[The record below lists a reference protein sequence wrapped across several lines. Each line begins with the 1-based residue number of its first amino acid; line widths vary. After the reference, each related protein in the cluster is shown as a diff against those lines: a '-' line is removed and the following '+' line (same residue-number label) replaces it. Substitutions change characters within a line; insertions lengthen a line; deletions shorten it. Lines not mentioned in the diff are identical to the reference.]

1 MTKTTNGKI
10 LLGCVYANP
19 KNKDMSTRGGMEC
32 KWHCP
37 YVDDI

>member
-19 KNKDMSTRGGMEC
+19 KNKDMSTGGG
-32 KWHCP
+32 
-37 YVDDI
+37 YGV

>member
-19 KNKDMSTRGGMEC
+19 KNKDPSTRGG
-32 KWHCP
+32 
-37 YVDDI
+37 YGV